1 MKIHTEILGN
11 RRDAAWA
18 ERLREAVV
26 DCVELDQWTAQKSR
40 FVARTERGEAC
51 AVALRRHAQLLDGDI
66 LEYDPDTRRAVAV
79 RLRLNDVLVADLGA
93 LAQEETAEA
102 IREALE
108 FGHAVGNQHWP
119 AVVRGTK
126 VYIPLTVDRT
136 VMRSVLRTH
145 RFERIAY
152 AFQPGA
158 EVIPYL
164 APHEIRRLFGGAE
177 PGAGG
182 HGHPHEH
189 PHEHLHEHPH
199 DHPHEHLHEHL
210 HDHPHDHPHD
220 HAHDR
225 SHDHPHDSF
234 HEGGR
239 EQGHSH
245 EHGSEY
251 GHSHDHGCGC
261 DRDQDQD
268 HGCGCGRETDGAR
281 AGAQLPSDP
290 VR

>member
-18 ERLREAVV
+18 ERLRDAVA
-26 DCVELDQWTAQKSR
+26 DCVELDQWTAQKRR

-51 AVALRRHAQLLDGDI
+51 AVALQRHAQLLDGDI
-66 LEYDPDTRRAVAV
+66 LEYDPDTRRALVV

-93 LAQEETAEA
+93 LAQEEASEA

-182 HGHPHEH
+182 H
-189 PHEHLHEHPH
+189 EHPH
-199 DHPHEHLHEHL
+199 DHLH
-210 HDHPHDHPHD
+210 
-220 HAHDR
+220 
-225 SHDHPHDSF
+225 
-234 HEGGR
+234 
-239 EQGHSH
+239 GHSR
-245 EHGSEY
+245 
-251 GHSHDHGCGC
+251 DHGCGREHFH
-261 DRDQDQD
+261 DHPQD
-268 HGCGCGRETDGAR
+268 HFPGCGQEHDRSRGPEYGYEHEHDCGCGREPDGAR
-281 AGAQLPSDP
+281 AGAQPHSEP